1 MSVRSNSK
9 DNLIL
14 ETSITLN
21 TLLSDQGYPTDP
33 RKQREV
39 LACLRTGCR
48 PNIEKSGPDCYYYEN
63 GEWLPAE
70 RKSTDDKHCKGSY
83 TGISNQDTWEEQR
96 ALLIKKVL
104 NMGRHYFDRFDKRTG
119 ELLESWYISGEKAY
133 ELLLPDVKKDF
144 DRKKAAL
151 AAGNGPADPRLR
163 GNISWTQIQKY
174 GTKVI

>member
-39 LACLRTGCR
+39 LACLRTGCK
-48 PNIEKSGPDCYYYEN
+48 PNSEKSGPDCYYYEN

-83 TGISNQDTWEEQR
+83 TGISNQ
-96 ALLIKKVL
+96 AGI
-104 NMGRHYFDRFDKRTG
+104 
-119 ELLESWYISGEKAY
+119 
-133 ELLLPDVKKDF
+133 
-144 DRKKAAL
+144 L
-151 AAGNGPADPRLR
+151 AARKLMSFCCPTLKKILTGKRLH
-163 GNISWTQIQKY
+163 
-174 GTKVI
+174 